1 MKKRLS
7 TMEESHGTKVLNKR
21 IDSLTDKINDLGYE
35 IINLEGQNFI
45 EGVPMDVNFIPDE
58 NLDEGVEI
66 ISRVIKPQVNYKGKL
81 IQPAQAEVAQGV
93 N

>member
-35 IINLEGQNFI
+35 IINLEGKDFN
-45 EGVPMDVNFIPDE
+45 EGMKVDANFIPDE
-58 NLDEGVEI
+58 TLDEGKEI
-66 ISRVIKPQVNYKGKL
+66 ISRVIKPQINYKGNL
-81 IQPAQAEVAQGV
+81 IQPAQVEVAQGV